1 MDDDNN
7 TFLTLRTFKC
17 HLIPSLALIIPIQ
30 KDGSHK
36 HHVAIF
42 GYKI

>member
-1 MDDDNN
+1 MDDDYNM
-7 TFLTLRTFKC
+7 FLASRTFKC
-17 HLIPSLALIIPIQ
+17 HMILSLALIIPIQ

-36 HHVAIF
+36 CHVAIY